1 MIEIVLRVVL
11 AGVLAAAAL
20 SKLASP
26 SSSRAALATFG
37 FAEGPVRGLA
47 WGALIALELGLAA
60 AVALGSEPAS
70 YGAAALM
77 LLLAAVM
84 IAALLRGQAGAP
96 CACFG
101 SRSRVSAL
109 GVARNLLLAA
119 AFAAVASVGSLELTT
134 DQWLGIGLGVA
145 LVACA
150 GLAIGVLALAREV
163 GMLRLRLGSA
173 GALEIAG
180 EGPELGAT
188 APELLAR
195 IPLEGARIGLAVFT
209 SEGCSMCRSLE
220 PAIQS
225 LAREPEVAVGV
236 FDEVAEAD
244 LWRGLRIPGSPFAVA
259 LDRDGAV
266 LAKGTFNNLAQLESV
281 IATAER
287 RRVGGIEANG
297 EADGGIREAVD
308 RVPAGA

>member
-26 SSSRAALATFG
+26 SSSRAALASFG
-37 FAEGPVRGLA
+37 FAEGPVRSLA
-47 WGALIALELGLAA
+47 WGTLIALELGLAA

-101 SRSRVSAL
+101 SHSRVSAL

-119 AFAAVASVGSLELTT
+119 AFAAVPTVGSPELST
-134 DQWLGIGLGVA
+134 DQWLGIGLGIA

-150 GLAIGVLALAREV
+150 GLAIAVLALAREV

-195 IPLEGARIGLAVFT
+195 IPLEGARTGLAVFT
-209 SEGCSMCRSLE
+209 SAGCSMCRSLE
-220 PAIQS
+220 PAIKS

-236 FDEVAEAD
+236 FDEVAEAG
-244 LWRGLRIPGSPFAVA
+244 LWGGLGIPGSPFAVA
-259 LDRDGAV
+259 LDRDGSV

-287 RRVGGIEANG
+287 RRVGGIEADG